1 MPIREPVAVV
11 ERKETAMVGR
21 MENSS
26 RWATHIAFTD
36 ARRVTQ
42 KLSADL
48 AAGADPRVIA
58 EDRAAVAQSRGRL
71 DVLV

>member
-1 MPIREPVAVV
+1 METPMVTHV
-11 ERKETAMVGR
+11 ESTRL
-21 MENSS
+21 
-26 RWATHIAFTD
+26 ATHIAFTD

-71 DVLV
+71 DLLV

>member
-1 MPIREPVAVV
+1 METPMVTHV
-11 ERKETAMVGR
+11 ESTRL
-21 MENSS
+21 
-26 RWATHIAFTD
+26 ATHIAFTD

-48 AAGADPRVIA
+48 AAGADQRVIA

-71 DVLV
+71 DLLV